1 MGTTPPASLHGLGWL
16 AFTPPEFS
24 RSVLERCRSVNFDA
38 GENVYMAGEDS
49 TGLFGLQDGGAR
61 VELIGQSIG
70 PVIAHYMQPGMWF
83 GGNAIVRKERTIGLM
98 ATRSSTFAFLPAR
111 EIQQI
116 VRDNPDWWR
125 EFAKLQ
131 SYNMQLAIG
140 SSLDLMIRNP
150 RKRIAATL
158 LRLAGLRHASGL
170 AHPPHPEIDI
180 TQNEIAHTA
189 NLARNSAG
197 KFLHEF
203 ADLGFVEGNYR
214 RVVVLSPSGLARLVD
229 ED

>member
-24 RSVLERCRSVNFDA
+24 RYVLERCRGVHFDA

-61 VELIGQSIG
+61 VELIGESIG

-83 GGNAIVRKERTIGLM
+83 GGNAIVRKERTIGLK

-131 SYNMQLAIG
+131 SYNMQLSIG

-150 RKRIAATL
+150 RKRLAATL
-158 LRLAGLRHASGL
+158 LRLGGLRHAVNMRTQ
-170 AHPPHPEIDI
+170 HPEIDLS
-180 TQNEIAHTA
+180 QSEIALMA
-189 NLARNSAG
+189 NLARNSAS

-203 ADLGFVEGNYR
+203 GEAGLVGSNYR
-214 RVVVLSPSGLARLVD
+214 CIRILSASGLAALVD